1 MSCRAC
7 APTHG
12 RGEDAVMGRVWRLE
26 HRVIWLARTG
36 RGLRQGVETSDEVR
50 VEAKRGG
57 GCSEEREER
66 SERIGRVKRA
76 ESRAG
81 RVESRREWW
90 VGHDDPLRAE
100 SSQTGYGLRSKTGAL
115 RR

>member
-26 HRVIWLARTG
+26 HRVIWLARMG
-36 RGLRQGVETSDEVR
+36 RELRQGVETSDEVW

-57 GCSEEREER
+57 GCSEEREEQ
-66 SERIGRVKRA
+66 SERIWRVKRA
-76 ESRAG
+76 ESSAG
-81 RVESRREWW
+81 RVESRRSR
-90 VGHDDPLRAE
+90 VQAE
-100 SSQTGYGLRSKTGAL
+100 SSPAVSGPR
-115 RR
+115 